1 MEPTLPKPH
10 TPENRGV
17 SAERS
22 ASLQGGAVEAP
33 SGLSGEHV
41 QQPMT
46 TTPKLQPQP
55 QQPMQSVAIP
65 TTNTPS
71 LSSTSSDDPII
82 ADDVDVIEKEW
93 VDKAKRI
100 VSATKEDP
108 HQQEQQVSKLQ
119 ADYLMKRYNKKVKL
133 P

>member
-1 MEPTLPKPH
+1 MEPTLPRPH
-10 TPENRGV
+10 TPENGGV

-22 ASLQGGAVEAP
+22 PSLEGDAIETAS
-33 SGLSGEHV
+33 SLSGEHV
-41 QQPMT
+41 QQPIAN
-46 TTPKLQPQP
+46 TPQLQSQP
-55 QQPMQSVAIP
+55 QQPMQSVAST

-71 LSSTSSDDPII
+71 SSSVSPDDPII